1 MDWGL
6 IFQVTLAV
14 LGVALMVGGI
24 VAYRGSVRTGVRSFA
39 AAGIASGVVMLAIV
53 VMTVPAYSTSDG
65 PPGPVIDLTDGSPPP
80 GSISGVG
87 PGISIGEAFTSNL
100 TGPLL
105 IVEST
110 DSSFSI
116 GVVELAIALGV
127 IVLTVALVVGGVVVY
142 RRTNEAV
149 ERRAGAVAVAGG
161 LLILVTIVLAGVVPA
176 AASVMW
182 PLVFIELGLLGTA
195 FWLWM
200 LIDCAIN
207 EPNGGN
213 DKLIWVLII
222 LFLQV
227 LGAAL
232 YLLARRPQRLALA
245 RS

>member
-1 MDWGL
+1 MNWDF
-6 IFQVTLAV
+6 IFQMTLAA

-87 PGISIGEAFTSNL
+87 PGRSIGEAFTSNL
-100 TGPLL
+100 TEPL
-105 IVEST
+105 EST
-110 DSSFSI
+110 DSSSGI

-127 IVLTVALVVGGVVVY
+127 IVLTVALVVGSVVVY

-149 ERRAGAVAVAGG
+149 ERRAGAVVVAGG